1 MENKQE
7 LTDEQKNV
15 IKRNVDEFAKM
26 CIETCTTILKDENV
40 IRTVYVIALL
50 EIGLHATNNIINE
63 IITKNEE
70 KGE

>member
-26 CIETCTTILKDENV
+26 CIETCTTFLKHENG
-40 IRTVYVIALL
+40 IRTACEITLL

-63 IITKNEE
+63 IMTKNEE
-70 KGE
+70 KGK